1 MGDLQGH
8 SACSEE
14 DGCPLACDGGKPGKL
29 NKRRGP
35 WSHRSVACVD
45 PSRLNQVIEDA
56 PDAGGWGGECTCPDG
71 QLYQVGDE
79 GPPRTLT
86 PARTLTLALA
96 QTLTLPLRLR
106 LPLTPTP
113 TPTPT
118 PPQVGDKDYTGKEL
132 ACVGGKAGKINQ
144 IIGAWSHRKVGC
156 SANPHPNPQPQ
167 P

>member
-8 SACSEE
+8 SACSKE

-45 PSRLNQVIEDA
+45 PSRLNQVVEDA

-71 QLYQVGDE
+71 QLYQVRGE

-86 PARTLTLALA
+86 PARTLNASPSPVPNATPNA
-96 QTLTLPLRLR
+96 
-106 LPLTPTP
+106 TPTP

-118 PPQVGDKDYTGKEL
+118 PPPPQVGDKDYKGEEL

-144 IIGAWSHRKVGC
+144 VVGAWSHRKVAC
-156 SANPHPNPQPQ
+156 SANPHPHPQPS